1 MRGLGTIIN
10 VLAIAA
16 GSGLGL
22 LFKKGISERFRSIM
36 TQACGLAVVFIG
48 IGGALEMML
57 TLNESG
63 SIVSGGGMLIVFSL
77 LLGGLCG
84 ELINIEKRLDSIGEK
99 IKSKVKRNGDSQFV
113 EGFVTAS
120 LVVCVGAMAICGPID
135 EALTGN
141 STTLIIKSILDFI
154 IVMVFSSVYGV
165 GVIFSALAVGI
176 YQGFFTVFGVL
187 IQQYMTPEII
197 TALSGIGSILIFSVG
212 VNLIRPK
219 TIRVGNFLPAL
230 IVPILY
236 YVARYLLSLCGII
249 W

>member
-10 VLAIAA
+10 VLAIVA

-22 LFKKGISERFRSIM
+22 LFKKGISERFRNIM
-36 TQACGLAVVFIG
+36 TQSCGLAVIFIG
-48 IGGALEMML
+48 LAGALEMMFSVNGGKL
-57 TLNESG
+57 
-63 SIVSGGGMLIVFSL
+63 VSGGGMLIVISL

-84 ELINIEKRLDSIGEK
+84 ELINIEKRLDSLGEK
-99 IKSKVKRNGDSQFV
+99 LKSKVKRKGDGNFV

-135 EALTGN
+135 EALTGD

-154 IVMVFSSVYGV
+154 IVMVFASVYGL
-165 GVIFSALAVGI
+165 GVMFSALAVGV

-187 IQQYMTPEII
+187 ISGFMSDTLISS
-197 TALSGIGSILIFSVG
+197 LSGIGSILIFAVG

-230 IVPILY
+230 VVPVLY
-236 YVARYLLSLCGII
+236 QLVIYLLGLCGIV